1 LDVKSHLNADLG
13 VFAQDAWTL
22 KRLTVNIGTRWEY
35 FSSEVSSEESGVGRF
50 VPARKFD
57 RIQMP
62 IWKDLAPRFG
72 VVYDLLGN
80 AKTAIK
86 AGINKYEQAQ
96 TVALAESFNPLILTS
111 AIVNWTDLNSD
122 YTLVNVVS
130 PLDGSIIPGQLGCTT
145 NLTATCA
152 IPSPT
157 ALPSLGTPPGQGTVW
172 LVSRTTRYPA
182 DCKGPCTPGAL
193 VIPNM
198 TAANLNIPLVA
209 PGTEYAERVNQLDLS
224 LAKWFQLGRVRLQGQ
239 LDMFNALNRGDV
251 LSVRST
257 GLNFLT
263 PSYMQPQSVLQ
274 GRIIRIATQLK
285 W

>member
-1 LDVKSHLNADLG
+1 MPHGATLFGGTTSERML
-13 VFAQDAWTL
+13 WTL
-22 KRLTVNIGTRWEY
+22 CNEQSNPNNLLYCDARNGHIPFRTQLKLSGSYPLPYGIQ
-35 FSSEVSSEESGVGRF
+35 VS
-50 VPARKFD
+50 A
-57 RIQMP
+57 
-62 IWKDLAPRFG
+62 
-72 VVYDLLGN
+72 
-80 AKTAIK
+80 
-86 AGINKYEQAQ
+86 
-96 TVALAESFNPLILTS
+96 SFQS
-111 AIVNWTDLNSD
+111 
-122 YTLVNVVS
+122 
-130 PLDGSIIPGQLGCTT
+130 IPGYQLGCTI

>member
-1 LDVKSHLNADLG
+1 
-13 VFAQDAWTL
+13 
-22 KRLTVNIGTRWEY
+22 
-35 FSSEVSSEESGVGRF
+35 
-50 VPARKFD
+50 
-57 RIQMP
+57 
-62 IWKDLAPRFG
+62 
-72 VVYDLLGN
+72 
-80 AKTAIK
+80 
-86 AGINKYEQAQ
+86 
-96 TVALAESFNPLILTS
+96 
-111 AIVNWTDLNSD
+111 
-122 YTLVNVVS
+122 
-130 PLDGSIIPGQLGCTT
+130 
-145 NLTATCA
+145 
-152 IPSPT
+152 
-157 ALPSLGTPPGQGTVW
+157 
-172 LVSRTTRYPA
+172 
-182 DCKGPCTPGAL
+182 
-193 VIPNM
+193 M